1 MIVELLEKLISRKYY
16 EDKQIIDNKLS
27 VFYAM
32 NKITDEEYSN
42 LTLKVEDVYAV
53 EDTTENEVV
62 EETVEE
68 NVETTESE
76 EK

>member
-53 EDTTENEVV
+53 EDTIENEVV
-62 EETVEE
+62 VGTAEE
-68 NVETTESE
+68 NAITEE
-76 EK
+76 EA

>member
-53 EDTTENEVV
+53 EDTIENEVV
-62 EETVEE
+62 EDTVE
-68 NVETTESE
+68 ETTESE

>member
-53 EDTTENEVV
+53 EDTVENEEVV
-62 EETVEE
+62 GTAEE
-68 NVETTESE
+68 NAITEE
-76 EK
+76 EA

>member
-16 EDKQIIDNKLS
+16 EDKQIIDNKLR

-53 EDTTENEVV
+53 EDTIENEVV
-62 EETVEE
+62 EDTVE
-68 NVETTESE
+68 ETTESE

>member
-1 MIVELLEKLISRKYY
+1 MMVELLEKLISRKYY

-53 EDTTENEVV
+53 EDTIENEVV
-62 EETVEE
+62 EDTVE
-68 NVETTESE
+68 ETTESE